1 MKLFNW
7 NASALVVAGSLT
19 MLLSACGTTKNFAV
33 DSSPKGALVVAEA
46 KSGLPTVEGKML
58 VKAMPLRET
67 PATIPIT
74 FVWDDTRATLIAEK
88 RGYTSASCDLDK
100 TSAETVHFELKKIDG
115 VPEWTFDKKDLQ
127 SAQFALLPP
136 FVEVHVR
143 TGVGRLDSLDLSPEA
158 SQKATDELTAEML
171 KSIGGNGSHI
181 HPAAMDTPLKEQWQ
195 TLTANFNKYVLKL
208 DANRLPYYSLP
219 PYVTT
224 NVEGFR
230 PFLGRLADQPGNDRP
245 YLLYVWSKCITEST
259 GRQVGNVLF
268 SILGAA
274 TAGYSTAAGTGF
286 QHIYDPSAFAPD
298 SGTLVMMCV
307 IDAKTSEVVHIEQ
320 RVFPDITDEDAL
332 KAMASAISTFP
343 AVAAKKE

>member
-1 MKLFNW
+1 MKLFQW

-33 DSSPKGALVVAEA
+33 DSNPKGALVVAKA
-46 KSGLPTVEGKML
+46 KEGFPIVKGATVYKDT
-58 VKAMPLRET
+58 PLCET
-67 PATIPIT
+67 PTTFPIT
-74 FVWDDTRATLIAEK
+74 FMADSTKATLIAEK

-100 TSAETVHFELKKIDG
+100 TSAETVHFALQKIDG
-115 VPEWTFDKKDLQ
+115 VPEATFKKEDLS
-127 SAQFALLPP
+127 SAQFTLLPLY
-136 FVEVHVR
+136 VEVHVR
-143 TGVGRLDSLDLSPEA
+143 SGVGRLDSLDLSPEA
-158 SQKATDELTAEML
+158 SQKAMDELTAEVL
-171 KSIGGNGSHI
+171 KSLAGNSHI
-181 HPAAMDTPLKEQWQ
+181 HPAAIDAPLKTDWQ
-195 TLTANFNKYVLKL
+195 TLTPDFNKYVLKL

-219 PYVTT
+219 PYITT

-230 PFLGRLADQPGNDRP
+230 PFLGRLAVQPGNDRP
-245 YLLYVWSKCITEST
+245 YLLYVWSKCITET
-259 GRQVGNVLF
+259 AGRQVGNVLF

-332 KAMASAISTFP
+332 KAMASNISTFP